1 MANRATKSEHEIGEL
16 RRAAE
21 AQRLLFEAV
30 PELLGRKGIST
41 CELQNQLDC
50 RARTL
55 GHCGVIRLRG
65 MNIGTGIGTVTS
77 GPDGALPNH
86 SLFPIGGRG
95 PHVCVSQGG
104 STSPIEDDIPIIID
118 YLMSLSGY
126 HSDCTRM
133 AVCGTMP
140 DGALEI
146 YEKTRELLRFCEET
160 IREGST
166 PSKIYEE
173 MVALAHDKGIGDN
186 FMGPGELAVKFTG
199 HSVGLEVNELPVLAP
214 RFDEP
219 LVAGNTLAIE
229 PKYTHPEWGVIGVE
243 NTYAVRPDRLE
254 NLTEIPEDIISV
266 AG

>member
-1 MANRATKSEHEIGEL
+1 
-16 RRAAE
+16 
-21 AQRLLFEAV
+21 
-30 PELLGRKGIST
+30 
-41 CELQNQLDC
+41 
-50 RARTL
+50 
-55 GHCGVIRLRG
+55 
-65 MNIGTGIGTVTS
+65 
-77 GPDGALPNH
+77 
-86 SLFPIGGRG
+86 
-95 PHVCVSQGG
+95 
-104 STSPIEDDIPIIID
+104 
-118 YLMSLSGY
+118 
-126 HSDCTRM
+126 
-133 AVCGTMP
+133 GTMP